1 MNGEI
6 ISIGTE
12 LLLGQIINTNTRYLS
27 EKLAG
32 LGINVYY
39 HTSVGDNKKRIM
51 DALTI
56 ARSRAQLII
65 LTGGLGPTDDDL
77 TKETLAEFLNLSL
90 EINPEELAKLKE
102 FFARR
107 NSEMTENNIK
117 QAAFVPGATILVNDR
132 GTAPGMALQHEG
144 CAYLILPGPPVE
156 MEHMFSQYAVPWLRE
171 NVIPPGTK
179 GLFSHVLKFVGIGES
194 KLEWMLKDLFVRQT
208 EPTLALLAKSG
219 EVHLRLTARAR
230 DKEEFLQIIFPLVR
244 EIRERV
250 GEYLFATD
258 EVSLVDSIAEELKAH
273 NLTVSTAESC
283 TGGMLS
289 QVLTSVPGSS
299 LYFLGSITAY
309 SNDIKTKIL
318 GVPEEVI
325 AAHGAVSQETA
336 SFMANRIRELTG
348 SMLGIGITGIAGP
361 GGGSSD
367 KPVGLVYIAL
377 AASDLHWSSGYHFT
391 GDRDTIR
398 QRATI
403 TALNL
408 IRKYLGVRKR

>member
-258 EVSLVDSIAEELKAH
+258 EVS
-273 NLTVSTAESC
+273 
-283 TGGMLS
+283 
-289 QVLTSVPGSS
+289 
-299 LYFLGSITAY
+299 
-309 SNDIKTKIL
+309 
-318 GVPEEVI
+318 
-325 AAHGAVSQETA
+325 
-336 SFMANRIRELTG
+336 
-348 SMLGIGITGIAGP
+348 
-361 GGGSSD
+361 
-367 KPVGLVYIAL
+367 
-377 AASDLHWSSGYHFT
+377 
-391 GDRDTIR
+391 
-398 QRATI
+398 
-403 TALNL
+403 
-408 IRKYLGVRKR
+408 